1 MVIGFCGRM
10 RSGKGELASVCEK
23 YGYKRLSFATPL
35 KELCS
40 SLLGISI
47 DELNKLKNNNS
58 EIFFC
63 LTSDVCNVISRQ
75 TDIPLDVVEAI
86 CLEKVVPTVRNMLQ
100 QIGTTLIRSYNYNWH
115 VDKIREMMQDDS
127 DCVLDDVRFPNE
139 KSMIESMG
147 GDCWFVVRPTLE
159 NISNH
164 ESETSLKW
172 NSCGDKVIINDSS
185 LSDLLFKWENF
196 MLDYKAN
203 VSVRDNELKRIFQD
217 GLKGSIE
224 PLSELDGLL
233 INKWLFTKRNLKLP
247 KKEGIVSIVKT
258 DVGVV
263 ITPTSGMPITLTNPL
278 EIEEAKILL

>member
-40 SLLGISI
+40 NILGISV

-58 EIFFC
+58 EIFFGF
-63 LTSDVCNVISRQ
+63 TSDVCKVMSRQ
-75 TDIPLDVVEAI
+75 TNIPLAVVETV
-86 CLEKVVPTVRNMLQ
+86 CLGKVTPTVRDMLQ
-100 QIGTTLIRSYNYNWH
+100 KIGTTLIRSYNYNWH
-115 VDKIREMMQDDS
+115 VDKIREMMQDNS
-127 DCVLDDVRFPNE
+127 DYVLDDVRFPNE
-139 KSMIESMG
+139 KSMIENMG

-159 NISNH
+159 NVSNH

-196 MLDYKAN
+196 MLDYKTN
-203 VSVRDNELKRIFQD
+203 VSVRNNELKRIFQD

-233 INKWLFTKRNLKLP
+233 INKWLFTKRNLNLP
-247 KKEGIVSIVKT
+247 KKDEIVSIVKT

-263 ITPTSGMPITLTNPL
+263 ITPTSGMPMTLTNPL
-278 EIEEAKILL
+278 EIEEAKKLL

>member
-40 SLLGISI
+40 SLLGISV
-47 DELNKLKNNNS
+47 DELNNLKNNNS
-58 EIFFC
+58 EIFFD
-63 LTSDVCNVISRQ
+63 LTSNVCNAISRQ
-75 TDIPLDVVEAI
+75 TSIPLDVVEAT
-86 CLEKVVPTVRNMLQ
+86 CLEKVVPTVRDMLQ
-100 QIGTTLIRSYNYNWH
+100 LIGTTLIRSYNYNWH
-115 VDKIREMMQDDS
+115 VDKIRGMMQDSS
-127 DCVLDDVRFPNE
+127 DYVLDDVRFPNE
-139 KSMIESMG
+139 KSMIENME

-196 MLDYKAN
+196 MLDYKTN
-203 VSVRDNELKRIFQD
+203 VSVRNNELKRIFQD

-224 PLSELDGLL
+224 PLSELDGLF

-247 KKEGIVSIVKT
+247 KKEEIVSIVKT
-258 DVGVV
+258 NVGVV